1 MAASGKIFGIGL
13 SKTGTSS
20 LCRALRL
27 LGYSVVDFDVGL
39 HNVEQV
45 DAATDT
51 PVADAFEAL
60 DRRYPGSRFIYTVR
74 ERESWHRSCKEAW
87 RYADATNFVK
97 RAKSKGLDVPELF
110 TRLYEGVSYDRA
122 AFDRAYDRHDR
133 RVRSYF
139 SGRPRDLLVMNI
151 SSGEGWQK
159 LCPFLGR
166 EIPDAPFPRANTGKT
181 RTRFYLKMVWRYF
194 RLLFRPRKLY
204 REVSGRF

>member
-1 MAASGKIFGIGL
+1 MTASGKILGIGL
-13 SKTGTSS
+13 SKTGTTS
-20 LCRALRL
+20 LCRALRM

-39 HNVEQV
+39 KNIANF

-60 DRRYPGSRFIYTVR
+60 DREYPGSKFIYTVR
-74 ERESWHRSCKEAW
+74 EREAWHRSCKEAW

-139 SGRPRDLLVMNI
+139 RDRPQDILVMNVAA
-151 SSGEGWQK
+151 GEGWEK
-159 LCPFLGR
+159 LCPFLDC
-166 EIPDAPFPRANTGKT
+166 EIPAEPFPRINVQKT
-181 RTRFYLKMVWRYF
+181 KAQYNLKMVWRYF
-194 RLLFRPRKLY
+194 RLLFRPSKLY
-204 REVSGRF
+204 RELSGRF